1 MLVVHPLNCI
11 SSRPLGGRLMDGR
24 SASAF
29 ERGKPCCHCLLIED
43 SHGPTLVDT
52 GFGLRDVAARVRA

>member
-1 MLVVHPLNCI
+1 
-11 SSRPLGGRLMDGR
+11 MDGR

-29 ERGKPCCHCLLIED
+29 ERGKLCCHCLLIED